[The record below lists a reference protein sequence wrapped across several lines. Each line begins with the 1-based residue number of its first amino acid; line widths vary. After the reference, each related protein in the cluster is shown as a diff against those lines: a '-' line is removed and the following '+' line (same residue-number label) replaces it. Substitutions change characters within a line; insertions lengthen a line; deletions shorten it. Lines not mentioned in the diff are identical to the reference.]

1 MPPPPIIL
9 NRSLMRHLIA
19 LLAIHAALAQTTVY
33 DSDGRPQTLPSFEE
47 SRTRKLLE
55 DGPNGRIYEE
65 SVARRDAS
73 GKPLPAEK
81 LRVVERKTLDGA
93 SVIETTTFRTD
104 LNGKFSPTE
113 HSVQTTLQQGPLT
126 TISST
131 IEKPNISGGFVPVE
145 KIASRTTASSGGR
158 EVTSRSVYVPDAN
171 GRFVEAVRESRERA
185 PDGKNIREVSSEYR
199 NAISGQM
206 ELSGQKV
213 TVEMRNPDGSST
225 SEITIYGLTAPGR
238 PADGQLKLREQQM
251 VTVKPGSNGTTV
263 ESFSVR
269 RPNLSDQKLGA
280 FEKVS
285 VKVIQPTKTL

>member
-1 MPPPPIIL
+1 
-9 NRSLMRHLIA
+9 MRHLIVLLTIHVA
-19 LLAIHAALAQTTVY
+19 LSQTTVY

-47 SRTRKLLE
+47 SRTRKLVE

-65 SVARRDAS
+65 SVTRRDS
-73 GKPLPAEK
+73 TGRPLPTEK
-81 LRVVERKTLDGA
+81 LRIIERKSADGA
-93 SVIETTTFRTD
+93 SIVETTTFRAD
-104 LNGKFSPTE
+104 LNGRLSPTQR
-113 HSVQTTLQQGPLT
+113 SVQTTLQQGPIT

-131 IEKPNISGGFVPVE
+131 IEKPNVSGGLVPVE
-145 KIASRTTASSGGR
+145 KIASRTTASDGGR

-171 GRFVEAVRESRERA
+171 GRFIEAVRESRERA
-185 PDGKNIREVSSEYR
+185 PDGKNIREVSNEYR
-199 NAISGQM
+199 NATSGQM

-225 SEITIYGLTAPGR
+225 SEITIYGLSAPGR
-238 PADGQLKLREQQM
+238 PADSQLKLREQQL
-251 VTVKPGSNGTTV
+251 VTVKPGTNGTTV

-269 RPNLSDQKLGA
+269 RPNLNDQKLGA